1 MNIYIIAGIALVVA
15 GAVGFVI
22 WHSKWL
28 FGLGEDKG
36 EVDQRLRNAEG
47 AVEAER
53 DMAEIMVER
62 RDTTETRKRL
72 DDGTF

>member
-28 FGLGEDKG
+28 FGLGEKQG
-36 EVDQRLRNAEG
+36 TADQRFRDVEG
-47 AVEAER
+47 AIKAEQE
-53 DMAEIMVER
+53 MAEIVT
-62 RDTTETRKRL
+62 RDRDREETKKALR
-72 DDGTF
+72 DGEF